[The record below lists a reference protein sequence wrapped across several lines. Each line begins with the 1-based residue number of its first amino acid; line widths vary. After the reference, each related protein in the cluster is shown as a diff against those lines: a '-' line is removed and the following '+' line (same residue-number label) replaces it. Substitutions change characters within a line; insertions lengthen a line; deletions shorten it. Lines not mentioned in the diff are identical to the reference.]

1 MIADKKSGLVAL
13 TALLLVNSAALS
25 QRDGKGRPPRRAIAP
40 RTLTVQDTAAF
51 QTLEW
56 RSIGPYRGGRVS
68 TVTGVVGNPQVYY
81 MGANGGGVWKTVDA
95 GTSWFNISDRYFEHG
110 SIGYIAVAPTDSAT
124 LYVGTGEASPR
135 GQMSSFGDGMY
146 TSADAGHTWKHIGLE
161 KSRQISKILIDP
173 RDKAVVYVA
182 ALGNRWEPSDDRGI
196 YRSRDGGVSWQRIL
210 FVDRSAG
217 AIDMAMAPNDPNVI
231 YAAFW
236 DFQRSP

>member
-146 TSADAGHTWKHIGLE
+146 T
-161 KSRQISKILIDP
+161 R
-173 RDKAVVYVA
+173 RR
-182 ALGNRWEPSDDRGI
+182 NRCP
-196 YRSRDGGVSWQRIL
+196 
-210 FVDRSAG
+210 
-217 AIDMAMAPNDPNVI
+217 
-231 YAAFW
+231 
-236 DFQRSP
+236 